1 MWTENYLTGKKGRVV
16 SNGFLSRATLAAGLD
31 KFIIAKSFTG
41 AKWSPQYASPYLN
54 PSPDSGPDA
63 KILRSSKLLA
73 DVIESLIGLSYVIGG
88 LPKAFT
94 CIQTLLPLE
103 PWTPLPEATTTL
115 YDAAPADFTPT
126 NIDTLEHLIN
136 YRFSKKALLLEALT
150 HVSYQGPHA
159 TRSYERLEFLG
170 DAVLDYIISRRLF
183 THTPELSHQQMHGI
197 RTAMANAPFLAFR
210 MFETTIAEQVTN
222 KTTLEPE
229 TEDRALWQF
238 LRCRYTS
245 DIVGM
250 REEALA
256 QHLETRDRI
265 LASLQIEQ
273 RFPWHLFAL
282 NDAPKFL
289 SDVVE
294 SVIGAVYVDSKGDV
308 EACERAVER
317 LGVMECLERILR
329 DGVDCLHP
337 KERLGHLAV
346 EKRVLY
352 VGLDGHG
359 GAEGEEGGEGQGKR
373 RKTHRCQV
381 MVGEQKVGGPVE
393 GPRRLNAETIA
404 AWKAVRIIEGV
415 DDVGMVDGNNE
426 EEDDVW
432 HDAEE
437 GGVTLDST
445 Y

>member
-1 MWTENYLTGKKGRVV
+1 
-16 SNGFLSRATLAAGLD
+16 
-31 KFIIAKSFTG
+31 
-41 AKWSPQYASPYLN
+41 
-54 PSPDSGPDA
+54 
-63 KILRSSKLLA
+63 
-73 DVIESLIGLSYVIGG
+73 
-88 LPKAFT
+88 
-94 CIQTLLPLE
+94 
-103 PWTPLPEATTTL
+103 
-115 YDAAPADFTPT
+115 
-126 NIDTLEHLIN
+126 
-136 YRFSKKALLLEALT
+136 
-150 HVSYQGPHA
+150 
-159 TRSYERLEFLG
+159 
-170 DAVLDYIISRRLF
+170 
-183 THTPELSHQQMHGI
+183 
-197 RTAMANAPFLAFR
+197 
-210 MFETTIAEQVTN
+210 
-222 KTTLEPE
+222 
-229 TEDRALWQF
+229 
-238 LRCRYTS
+238 
-245 DIVGM
+245 
-250 REEALA
+250 
-256 QHLETRDRI
+256 
-265 LASLQIEQ
+265 
-273 RFPWHLFAL
+273 
-282 NDAPKFL
+282 
-289 SDVVE
+289 
-294 SVIGAVYVDSKGDV
+294 
-308 EACERAVER
+308 VER